1 MMVEDFGRK
10 IAALAFMVGGV
21 FEKAHATDWLQ
32 FGYDEAHSGFNR
44 AERSYPTPTGDRVL
58 YHYALPAG
66 AGLVDSAPVY
76 LSGVATASG
85 VKNMLFLVSKNGT
98 LLALD
103 ADSKTLGVLWS
114 KRPLGTGLVTNGAAA
129 IDPDRAHVYAFGLDG
144 KVHKYQVG
152 NGGEVTSGGWPQVS
166 TLKPDQEKGA
176 SGLSIATAQNGK
188 SYLYSVVSGYIDD
201 TSDYQGHVTAIDLA
215 TGAQAVFN
223 AQCSNL
229 TIHFIANGILTGAG
243 QNNCVR
249 IGGGNSGIWGR
260 SGSLYDAGTNRLFIT
275 TGNGDFDP
283 ANVNGHGMD
292 WGDTVLALNP
302 DGTGAGGGMPLDSY
316 TPTTYGS
323 DIPKVGL
330 EGYDAD
336 LGAVTLALIPPPPGT
351 AAGYLHLAVQG
362 GKDGCLRL
370 LNLANLSGQGGPAHV
385 GGELQAINFPGGV
398 NCATGQ
404 DGPEIKSQPAV
415 WVNPADQSTW
425 LYVTTDFAG
434 MAAYKV
440 VLDGSGKPSL
450 SFKWTGHSATSPIV
464 ANGIVYMTSD
474 ARLYAYDAVSGAS
487 MIGDSSALATTL
499 FNDTHWQSPII
510 VNGRIY
516 VVDGVTPTADS
527 QLWVYEL
534 DGVFNGKFE

>member
-1 MMVEDFGRK
+1 MEDAGRK
-10 IAALAFMVGGV
+10 IAVLVFTIGGI

-32 FGYDEAHSGFNR
+32 FGYDAAHSGFNR
-44 AERSYPTPTGDRVL
+44 AERGYPTQSGNRVL
-58 YHYALPAG
+58 YHYSLPG
-66 AGLVDSAPVY
+66 SAGLVDSAPVY
-76 LSGVATASG
+76 LADVATASG
-85 VKNMLFLVSKNGT
+85 PRNVLFLVSKNGT

-103 ADSKTLGVLWS
+103 ADSQSLNVFWS
-114 KRPLGTGLVTNGAAA
+114 KRPLGAGLVTNGSPAV
-129 IDPDRAHVYAFGLDG
+129 DPDRLHVYAFGLDG

-152 NGGEVTSGGWPQVS
+152 DGSEISGGGWPQVS

-176 SGLSIATAQNGK
+176 AGLAIATAHSGT
-188 SYLYSVVSGYIDD
+188 SYLYSVVSGYVDD
-201 TSDYQGHVTAIDLA
+201 SSDYQGHITAIDLG

-229 TIHFIANGILTGAG
+229 TIHFVANGITSGAG
-243 QNNCVR
+243 QNDCMR

-260 SGSLYDAGTNRLFIT
+260 PGSLYDAGTNRVFIT

-283 ANVNGHGMD
+283 ANAKGHGMD
-292 WGDTVLALNP
+292 WGDSVLALNP
-302 DGTGAGGGMPLDSY
+302 DGSGAGGGLPIDSY

-323 DIPKVGL
+323 DSPQVGL

-336 LGAVTLALIPPPPGT
+336 LGAVTLALIPAPPGT
-351 AAGYLHLAVQG
+351 AAAYLHLAVQG

-370 LNLANLSGQGGPAHV
+370 LNLENLSGAGAPAHV

-425 LYVTTDFAG
+425 LYVATEFAG
-434 MAAYKV
+434 MAAYKI

-450 SFKWTGHSATSPIV
+450 SLKWTGYNATSPIV
-464 ANGIVYMTSD
+464 ANGVVYFTSD
-474 ARLYAYDAVSGAS
+474 ARLYAYDALSGES
-487 MIGDSSALATTL
+487 MVADSSTWATTI

-516 VVDGVTPTADS
+516 VVDGVSPTAES

-534 DGVFNGKFE
+534 DGVFSGKFE

>member
-1 MMVEDFGRK
+1 MVESVGHK
-10 IAALAFMVGGV
+10 IAALVFMVGGT
-21 FEKAHATDWLQ
+21 FANAYATDWLQ
-32 FGYDEAHSGFNR
+32 FGYDMAHSGFNR
-44 AERSYPTPTGDRVL
+44 DERSYPTQSGNRVL
-58 YHYALPAG
+58 YHYALPAS

-76 LSGVATASG
+76 LGKVATASG
-85 VKNMLFLVSKNGT
+85 TRNMLFLVSKNGT

-103 ADSKTLGVLWS
+103 ADSQSLKVLWS
-114 KRPLGTGLVTNGAAA
+114 KQPLGIGLRTNGAAA
-129 IDPDRAHVYAFGLDG
+129 IDPDRLHVYAFGLDG

-152 NGGEVTSGGWPQVS
+152 DGSEITGGGWPQIS
-166 TLKPDQEKGA
+166 SLKPDQEKGA
-176 SGLSIATAQNGK
+176 AGLAIATAQNGT

-201 TSDYQGHVTAIDLA
+201 TNDYQGHITAINLA

-229 TIHFIANGILTGAG
+229 TIHFVTNGILSGAG
-243 QNNCVR
+243 QNDCMR

-260 SGSLYDAGTNRLFIT
+260 PGSLYDAGTNRVFIT

-283 ANVNGHGMD
+283 SNAKGNGMD
-292 WGDTVLALNP
+292 WGDSVLALHP

-323 DIPKVGL
+323 DSPKAGL

-336 LGAVTLALIPPPPGT
+336 LGAVTLALIPSPPGT
-351 AAGYLHLAVQG
+351 AAAYLHLGVQA

-370 LNLANLSGQGGPAHV
+370 LNLANLSGAGGPAHV

-398 NCATGQ
+398 NCTTGQ

-415 WVNPADQSTW
+415 WVNPADKSTW
-425 LYVTTDFAG
+425 LYVTTDFDG
-434 MAAYKV
+434 MAAYKIA
-440 VLDGSGKPSL
+440 LDGSGKPSL
-450 SFKWTGHSATSPIV
+450 SLKWTGHSGTSPIV
-464 ANGIVYMTSD
+464 ANGIVYITSD

-487 MIGDSSALATTL
+487 MVGDSSPWATTL
-499 FNDTHWQSPII
+499 FNDTHWQSPIV

-516 VVDGVTPTADS
+516 AVDGVSPTAES

-534 DGVFNGKFE
+534 DGVFNGRFD

>member
-1 MMVEDFGRK
+1 MEDAGRK
-10 IAALAFMVGGV
+10 IAALLFTIGGI
-21 FEKAHATDWLQ
+21 FENANATDWLQ
-32 FGYDEAHSGFNR
+32 FGYDAAHSGFNR
-44 AERSYPTPTGDRVL
+44 AERGYPTQSGNRVL
-58 YHYALPAG
+58 YHYALPG
-66 AGLVDSAPVY
+66 SAGLVDSAPVY
-76 LSGVATASG
+76 LANVTTASG
-85 VKNMLFLVSKNGT
+85 AKNVLFLVSKNGT

-103 ADSKTLGVLWS
+103 ADSHSLNVLWS
-114 KRPLGTGLVTNGAAA
+114 KRPLGAGLVTNGAPA
-129 IDPDRAHVYAFGLDG
+129 IDPDRLHVYAFGLDG

-152 NGGEVTSGGWPQVS
+152 DGGEVASGGWPQVS

-176 SGLSIATAQNGK
+176 SGLAIATAQSGT

-201 TSDYQGHVTAIDLA
+201 SSDYQGHITAIDLG

-223 AQCSNL
+223 TQCSNL
-229 TIHFIANGILTGAG
+229 TIHFVANGITSGAG
-243 QNNCVR
+243 QNDCVR

-260 SGSLYDAGTNRLFIT
+260 PGSLYDAGTNRVFIT

-283 ANVNGHGMD
+283 ANVKGHGMD
-292 WGDTVLALNP
+292 WGDSVLALNA
-302 DGTGAGGGMPLDSY
+302 DGSGAAGGMPLDSY

-323 DIPKVGL
+323 DSPQAGL

-351 AAGYLHLAVQG
+351 AAAYLHLGVQA

-370 LNLANLSGQGGPAHV
+370 LDLANLSGAGGPAHV

-425 LYVTTDFAG
+425 LYVATEFAG
-434 MAAYKV
+434 MAAYKI

-450 SFKWTGHSATSPIV
+450 SFKWTGNNATSPIV
-464 ANGIVYMTSD
+464 ANGVVYFTSD
-474 ARLYAYDAVSGAS
+474 ARLYAYDATSGAP
-487 MIGDSSALATTL
+487 MVADSSTWATTI

-516 VVDGVTPTADS
+516 VVDGVSPTPDS

-534 DGVFNGKFE
+534 DGVFNGKFD

>member
-1 MMVEDFGRK
+1 MVERVGHK
-10 IAALAFMVGGV
+10 ITALVFMVGGT
-21 FEKAHATDWLQ
+21 FANAYATDWLQ
-32 FGYDEAHSGFNR
+32 FGYDMAHSGFNSK
-44 AERSYPTPTGDRVL
+44 ERSYPTQSGNRVL
-58 YHYALPAG
+58 YHYALPAT

-76 LSGVATASG
+76 VGNVATASG
-85 VKNMLFLVSKNGT
+85 ARNMLFLVSKNGT

-103 ADSKTLGVLWS
+103 ADSQSLSVLWS
-114 KRPLGTGLVTNGAAA
+114 KRPLGTGLATNGAAA
-129 IDPDRAHVYAFGLDG
+129 IDPDRLHVYAFGLDG
-144 KVHKYQVG
+144 KVHKYNIG
-152 NGGEVTSGGWPQVS
+152 NGSEVTGGGWPQVS

-176 SGLSIATAQNGK
+176 AGLSIATAQNGTT
-188 SYLYSVVSGYIDD
+188 YLYSVVSGYIDD
-201 TSDYQGHVTAIDLA
+201 TNDYQGHITAIDLA
-215 TGAQAVFN
+215 TGTQTVFN

-229 TIHFIANGILTGAG
+229 AIHFVTNGILSGAG
-243 QNNCVR
+243 QNDCMR

-260 SGSLYDAGTNRLFIT
+260 PGSVYDAGLNRIFIT

-283 ANVNGHGMD
+283 ANVKGNGMD
-292 WGDTVLALNP
+292 WGDSVLALNP
-302 DGTGAGGGMPLDSY
+302 DGSGAGGGMPLDSY

-323 DIPKVGL
+323 DNPQAGL

-351 AAGYLHLAVQG
+351 AAAYLHLGVQA

-370 LNLANLSGQGGPAHV
+370 LNLANLSGAGGPAHV

-415 WVNPADQSTW
+415 WVNPADRSTW
-425 LYVTTDFAG
+425 VYVTTDFAG
-434 MAAYKV
+434 MAAYKI

-450 SFKWTGHSATSPIV
+450 SLKWTGHSATSPIV
-464 ANGIVYMTSD
+464 ANGVVYITSD
-474 ARLYAYDAVSGAS
+474 ARLYAYDAVSGAELVS
-487 MIGDSSALATTL
+487 DSSTWSTTL

-516 VVDGVTPTADS
+516 AVDGVNPTPES

-534 DGVFNGKFE
+534 DGVFGGSFDH

>member
-1 MMVEDFGRK
+1 MAEDVGRK
-10 IAALAFMVGGV
+10 IAALVLAIGGI
-21 FEKAHATDWLQ
+21 FPKAYATDWLQ
-32 FGYDEAHSGFNR
+32 FGYDPAHSGFNG
-44 AERSYPTPTGDRVL
+44 AERGYPTQSGNRVL
-58 YHYALPAG
+58 YHYALPG
-66 AGLVDSAPVY
+66 SAGLVDSAPVY
-76 LSGVATASG
+76 LANVATASG
-85 VKNMLFLVSKNGT
+85 TRNVLFLVSKNGT

-103 ADSKTLGVLWS
+103 ADSQSLNVLWS
-114 KRPLGTGLVTNGAAA
+114 KQPLGTGLVTNGAPA
-129 IDPDRAHVYAFGLDG
+129 IDPDRLHVYAFGLDG
-144 KVHKYQVG
+144 KVHKYQAG
-152 NGGEVTSGGWPQVS
+152 DGSEVTDGGWPQVS

-176 SGLSIATAQNGK
+176 AGLAIATAQGGT
-188 SYLYSVVSGYIDD
+188 SYLYSVVSGYVDD
-201 TSDYQGHVTAIDLA
+201 SSDYQGHITAIDLG

-229 TIHFIANGILTGAG
+229 TIHFVANGITSGAG
-243 QNNCVR
+243 QNDCMR

-260 SGSLYDAGTNRLFIT
+260 PGSMYDAGTNRVFIT

-283 ANVNGHGMD
+283 GNIKGHGMD
-292 WGDTVLALNP
+292 WGDSVLGLNP
-302 DGTGAGGGMPLDSY
+302 DASGAGNGMPLDSY
-316 TPTTYGS
+316 TPATYGS
-323 DIPKVGL
+323 DSPQAGL

-351 AAGYLHLAVQG
+351 AAAYLHLAVQG

-370 LNLANLSGQGGPAHV
+370 LNLENLSGAHEPGHV

-425 LYVTTDFAG
+425 LYVATEFAG
-434 MAAYKV
+434 MAAYKI

-450 SFKWTGHSATSPIV
+450 SFKWTGNNATSPIV
-464 ANGIVYMTSD
+464 ANGVVYVTSD
-474 ARLYAYDAVSGAS
+474 ARLYAYDAISGAS
-487 MIGDSSALATTL
+487 MVADSSAWATTL

-516 VVDGVTPTADS
+516 VVDGVSPTAES